1 MRWGEKITEKV
12 EVGDDGVG
20 RVGEVIEV
28 EYKTLKFLQREMS
41 YTDLKMMKFI
51 LLRPQNER
59 SENPE
64 MGNYESPPQ
73 VQGGPEFIELP
84 GDPFENLPFQISFL
98 TLRS

>member
-1 MRWGEKITEKV
+1 MG
-12 EVGDDGVG
+12 DGVG
-20 RVGEVIEV
+20 RVEEVIEV

-64 MGNYESPPQ
+64 MGNYGSPPY
-73 VQGGPEFIELP
+73 VRADPKFIELT
-84 GDPFENLPFQISFL
+84 GDPFENLPFEISFL
-98 TLRS
+98 TLRF

>member
-1 MRWGEKITEKV
+1 MRGGEKITEKAD
-12 EVGDDGVG
+12 VGDGVG
-20 RVGEVIEV
+20 RVEEVIEV

-64 MGNYESPPQ
+64 MGNYGSPPH
-73 VQGGPEFIELP
+73 VQADPKFIELP

-98 TLRS
+98 TLR

>member
-1 MRWGEKITEKV
+1 MG
-12 EVGDDGVG
+12 DGVG

-41 YTDLKMMKFI
+41 YTDLKFI

-64 MGNYESPPQ
+64 MGNYGSPFH
-73 VQGGPEFIELP
+73 VQADPKFIELP
-84 GDPFENLPFQISFL
+84 GDPFENLPFEISFL
-98 TLRS
+98 TLRF

>member
-1 MRWGEKITEKV
+1 MG
-12 EVGDDGVG
+12 DGVG
-20 RVGEVIEV
+20 RVEEVIEV

-64 MGNYESPPQ
+64 MGNYGSPLH
-73 VQGGPEFIELP
+73 VQADPKFIELP
-84 GDPFENLPFQISFL
+84 GDPFENLTFQISFL
-98 TLRS
+98 TLRC